1 MQPIVLESWITSLT
15 LLRNAYCH
23 HSRV

>member
-15 LLRNAYCH
+15 LLRNAYSH